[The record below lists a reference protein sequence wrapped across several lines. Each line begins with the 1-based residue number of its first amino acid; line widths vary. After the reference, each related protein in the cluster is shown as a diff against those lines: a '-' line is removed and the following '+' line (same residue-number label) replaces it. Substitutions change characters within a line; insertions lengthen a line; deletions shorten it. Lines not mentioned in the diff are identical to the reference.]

1 LDQPVQHTKRTPHI
15 KANSKKVKQVLDRK
29 LVVYAVKN
37 RQKLLTIRLVD
48 GSYENNVA
56 VFDIF

>member
-29 LVVYAVKN
+29 LVVYAVKK
-37 RQKLLTIRLVD
+37 QTKTADYQISGWEL
-48 GSYENNVA
+48 
-56 VFDIF
+56 